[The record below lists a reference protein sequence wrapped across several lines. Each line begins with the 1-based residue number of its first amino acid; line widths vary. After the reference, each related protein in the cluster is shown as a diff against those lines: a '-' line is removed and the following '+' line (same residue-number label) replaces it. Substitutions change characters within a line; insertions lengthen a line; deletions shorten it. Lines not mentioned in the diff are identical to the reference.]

1 MPFLLR
7 RIGFYIAAFI
17 VAATINFLLPRLMP
31 GNPVDVMFAQAG
43 TALPP
48 EAMAALKLTFGFVDE
63 PLPLQYLRYLGSVF
77 TWDLGLSIRF
87 HPLSVTDVLLR
98 ALPWTVLLV
107 ISSSLLAFSIG
118 TLGGIAAA
126 WRRGEWFDSLG
137 APAALILQS
146 APPLVTSLLA
156 IYLFGIQLKWL
167 PTGYAWEPMLDL
179 GWSAAF
185 IGSVALHAILPVT
198 TLALAQVGGYLVT
211 MRNSMIGLLGEDY
224 ITLGTAKGLSDA
236 RLRYA
241 YAARNALL
249 PTVTS
254 FAMTLG
260 AVFGGALIT
269 EVVFNY
275 PGLGYT
281 LYQGITARDYPLI
294 QGQLLVMTLAMLTA
308 NFLADLANVVLDP
321 RLRKG

>member
-1 MPFLLR
+1 MHFLAR
-7 RIGFYIAAFI
+7 RVGFYIAAFLI
-17 VAATINFLLPRLMP
+17 AASINFLLPRLMP

-43 TALPP
+43 GTLTP
-48 EAMAALKLTFGFVDE
+48 ESLEALKATFGFLDE

-77 TWDLGLSIRF
+77 TWDLGVSLKF
-87 HPLSVTDVLLR
+87 YPLTVNDVLLR
-98 ALPWTVLLV
+98 ALPWTLLLV
-107 ISSSLLAFSIG
+107 LGSALLAFGLG

-126 WRRGEWFDSLG
+126 WRRGGTFDSIG
-137 APAALILQS
+137 APTALVVQA

-156 IYLFGIQLKWL
+156 VYLFGVHLKWL
-167 PTGYAWEPMLDL
+167 PTGYAWEPLLDP
-179 GWSAAF
+179 GWNTEF
-185 IGSVALHAILPVT
+185 IGSVLTHAILPVG

-224 ITLGTAKGLSDA
+224 VTLGIAKGLPDR

-249 PTVTS
+249 PTVTAC
-254 FAMTLG
+254 AMTLG

-281 LYQGITARDYPLI
+281 LYQGIVARDYPLI

-308 NFLADLANVVLDP
+308 NFAADLATLALDP
-321 RLRKG
+321 RMRRR